1 MNGAGYTLIHLT
13 DTHLHQPGELL
24 FGALDTW
31 ERTAE
36 ALRGAARYRPDAVV
50 ITGDIADSGGDI
62 YAAASGL
69 FARAGRE
76 LDCPVIV
83 LPGNHDL
90 PGTRAWAAE
99 AFTGSRTDT
108 GPGPGNDVH
117 FVGGLRL
124 ITLDSDDSGQPA
136 GRLTGEQLHWLDTV
150 LAEPAPDG
158 TVLALHHPPVDSL
171 LPQLAGRGLAR
182 PAELAGVLAG
192 TDVRAI
198 LCGHYHH
205 AVSGRLGA
213 VPVWAGPAVSYSQD
227 LFAPPETVQGLDSS
241 WLSVIRLG
249 EKNSFSAVP
258 VPLRPAGTR
267 WATGTLRP
275 TGAVVFTKT
284 AVPLNAAANP
294 KTAAHPIAAAATAHL
309 NSTLDPST
317 APNPKTATPPGAVP
331 AAGTRSTRPIPVPA
345 RAPGHPYPQQPLL
358 PVSQGEPIAAP
369 L

>member
-1 MNGAGYTLIHLT
+1 MNGPGYTLIHLT

-31 ERTAE
+31 ARTAE
-36 ALRGAARYRPDAVV
+36 ALRAAARYRPDAVV
-50 ITGDIADSGGDI
+50 VTGDIADSGGDI
-62 YAAASGL
+62 YAGASGL

-76 LDCPVIV
+76 LGCPVIV
-83 LPGNHDL
+83 LPGNHDV

-99 AFTGSRTDT
+99 AFTGSRTTT

-124 ITLDSDDSGQPA
+124 ITLDSDDPGRPA

-171 LPQLAGRGLAR
+171 LPQLAGRGLTR

-192 TDVRAI
+192 TDVRAV

-205 AVSGRLGA
+205 AVAGRLGA
-213 VPVWAGPAVSYSQD
+213 VPVWAGPAVSYGQD
-227 LFAPPETVQGLDSS
+227 LLAPPDTVQGLDSS

-249 EKNSFSAVP
+249 ESSFSAVP
-258 VPLRPAGTR
+258 VPLQPAG
-267 WATGTLRP
+267 AL
-275 TGAVVFTKT
+275 VFTKA
-284 AVPLNAAANP
+284 AV
-294 KTAAHPIAAAATAHL
+294 H
-309 NSTLDPST
+309 
-317 APNPKTATPPGAVP
+317 PGAVP
-331 AAGTRSTRPIPVPA
+331 AAGTTRSTRPIPVPA
-345 RAPGHPYPQQPLL
+345 RAPGHLYRQQPLL

>member
-1 MNGAGYTLIHLT
+1 MTGLGYTLIHLT
-13 DTHLHQPGELL
+13 DTHLKHPGELL

-36 ALRGAARYRPDAVV
+36 ALRTAGRYRPDAVV
-50 ITGDIADSGGDI
+50 VTGDVADCGRDI
-62 YAAASGL
+62 YADAAGM

-76 LDCPVIV
+76 LGCPVIV
-83 LPGNHDL
+83 LPGNHDV
-90 PGTRAWAAE
+90 PGTRAWTGE
-99 AFTGSRTDT
+99 VFTGSRTAQ
-108 GPGPGNDVH
+108 GPGPGDDVH

-124 ITLDSDDSGQPA
+124 ITLDSDDPGQPA

-150 LAEPAPDG
+150 LADPAPDG

-192 TDVRAI
+192 TDVRAV

-205 AVSGRLGA
+205 ALSGRLGG
-213 VPVWAGPAVSYSQD
+213 VPVWAGPAVSYGQD

-249 EKNSFSAVP
+249 EGSFSAVP
-258 VPLRPAGTR
+258 VPLQRAQ
-267 WATGTLRP
+267 
-275 TGAVVFTKT
+275 AVVFSRPT
-284 AVPLNAAANP
+284 AHLKAAASTDA
-294 KTAAHPIAAAATAHL
+294 TAHANSSPHPGVVPAAAT
-309 NSTLDPST
+309 
-317 APNPKTATPPGAVP
+317 TATNGFTHPLPE
-331 AAGTRSTRPIPVPA
+331 PA
-345 RAPGHPYPQQPLL
+345 RAPGHPSRQQPLL
-358 PVSQGEPIAAP
+358 PVFQGEPLAAQ

>member
-1 MNGAGYTLIHLT
+1 MNGTGYTLIHLT

-31 ERTAE
+31 ARTAE
-36 ALRGAARYRPDAVV
+36 ALRAAARYRPDAVV
-50 ITGDIADSGGDI
+50 VTGDIADSGRDI

-158 TVLALHHPPVDSL
+158 TVLTLHHPPVDSL

-192 TDVRAI
+192 SDVRAV

-205 AVSGRLGA
+205 AVSGRLGG
-213 VPVWAGPAVSYSQD
+213 VPVWAGPAVSYGQD
-227 LFAPPETVQGLDSS
+227 LFAPPETVRGLDSS

-249 EKNSFSAVP
+249 EKSSFSAVP
-258 VPLRPAGTR
+258 VPLRPAGSLQP
-267 WATGTLRP
+267 A
-275 TGAVVFTKT
+275 GAVVFTKT
-284 AVPLNAAANP
+284 AVPLKNMAYPGSTPNP
-294 KTAAHPIAAAATAHL
+294 RSAPNL
-309 NSTLDPST
+309 NS
-317 APNPKTATPPGAVP
+317 APRGAVP

-345 RAPGHPYPQQPLL
+345 RAPGHPYPQQPL

>member
-1 MNGAGYTLIHLT
+1 MNGPGYTLIHLT
-13 DTHLHQPGELL
+13 DTHLHQPDELL

-31 ERTAE
+31 ARTAE
-36 ALRGAARYRPDAVV
+36 ALRAAARYRPDAVV
-50 ITGDIADSGGDI
+50 VTGDIADSGGDI

-76 LDCPVIV
+76 LGCPVIV
-83 LPGNHDL
+83 LPGNHDV

-99 AFTGSRTDT
+99 EFTGSRTDA

-124 ITLDSDDSGQPA
+124 ITLDSDDPGQPA

-171 LPQLAGRGLAR
+171 LPQLSGRGLAR
-182 PAELAGVLAG
+182 PAELAGVLSG
-192 TDVRAI
+192 TDVRAV

-213 VPVWAGPAVSYSQD
+213 VPVWAGPAVSYGQD
-227 LFAPPETVQGLDSS
+227 LSAPPETVQGLDSS

-249 EKNSFSAVP
+249 EKGSFSAVP
-258 VPLRPAGTR
+258 VPLQSAGGLQH
-267 WATGTLRP
+267 AGAPVFSKAAVHLNLTGH
-275 TGAVVFTKT
+275 
-284 AVPLNAAANP
+284 LNAAASP
-294 KTAAHPIAAAATAHL
+294 KTAADPETTPHPA
-309 NSTLDPST
+309 STPHP
-317 APNPKTATPPGAVP
+317 AAVP
-331 AAGTRSTRPIPVPA
+331 AAATTRSTHPIPVPA
-345 RAPGHPYPQQPLL
+345 RAPGHPYRQQPLL